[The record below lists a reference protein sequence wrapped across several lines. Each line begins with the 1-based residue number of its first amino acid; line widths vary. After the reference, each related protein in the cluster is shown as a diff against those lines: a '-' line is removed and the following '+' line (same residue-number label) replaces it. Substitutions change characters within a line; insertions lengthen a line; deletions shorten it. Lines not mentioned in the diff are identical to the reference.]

1 VTPKPSTPQTLTPIP
16 QPPETLTRN
25 LKLPYSQPETRN
37 PKPETRNPRYRVK
50 GAGYRVQGVGYR
62 VYGARCLKP
71 ELESRY
77 AMGFADPYELFAS
90 DPTGAM
96 VTLNPKP

>member
-1 VTPKPSTPQTLTPIP
+1 M
-16 QPPETLTRN
+16 
-25 LKLPYSQPETRN
+25 
-37 PKPETRNPRYRVK
+37 K